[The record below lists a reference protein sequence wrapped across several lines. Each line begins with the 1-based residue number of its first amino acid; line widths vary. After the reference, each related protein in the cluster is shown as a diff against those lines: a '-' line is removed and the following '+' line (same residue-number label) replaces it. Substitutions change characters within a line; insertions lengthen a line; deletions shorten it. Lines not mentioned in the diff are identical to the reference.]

1 MIRLTLT
8 IIGIFLFGILV
19 GYVIPKNDSEPISS
33 AFTVAE
39 ISDEDEL
46 YQQTLAKRDLKIDS
60 LVEEKTNLKEQLE
73 QTRLEMEK
81 LKTTHKETVMAL
93 VSEEAPEDTEDSSI
107 EEVELREEEQEARQ
121 LEREQRREEFASHI
135 RDSIAERWGNTW
147 DNAPPDSQK
156 RISEIAQYQQEL
168 FDMRM
173 NIRSAETD
181 EERFEMIKAAEELN
195 DSIKSTIK
203 TEQNV
208 QLTRIAEKYG
218 ITKPKD
224 VKGFLNE
231 TQSQLENPVFQSD
244 FSRRGGFGGHRG
256 GRSSRAA
263 RDRSR

>member
-8 IIGIFLFGILV
+8 IIGIFLLGILV
-19 GYVIPKNDSEPISS
+19 GYVIPENDSEPISS
-33 AFTVAE
+33 ASTIAE

-46 YQQTLAKRDLKIDS
+46 YQQTLAKRDLEIDS
-60 LVEEKTNLKEQLE
+60 LVEEKITLEEQLE
-73 QTRLEMEK
+73 QTRLDLEK
-81 LKTTHKETVMAL
+81 LKTTHKETLMAL
-93 VSEEAPEDTEDSSI
+93 VS
-107 EEVELREEEQEARQ
+107 EEEQEARQ
-121 LEREQRREEFASHI
+121 LEREQRREEFASRI
-135 RDSIAERWGNTW
+135 RDSIAERWGDAW

-181 EERFEMIKAAEELN
+181 EERAEMIKAAEELN
-195 DSIKSTIK
+195 DSLKSTIK
-203 TEQNV
+203 TEQNA

-231 TQSQLENPVFQSD
+231 TQSQLENPVF
-244 FSRRGGFGGHRG
+244 
-256 GRSSRAA
+256 
-263 RDRSR
+263 